1 MKTIVKSAIAV
12 AIVCLL
18 AGLAHYESAVAA
30 THFPNV
36 KTTGSQTDV
45 QNDVAAKLTEQ
56 FMEKLPEISTH

>member
-1 MKTIVKSAIAV
+1 MKTMIKSTVAV

-18 AGLAHYESAVAA
+18 AGWAHHESAAAA

-56 FMEKLPEISTH
+56 LMEKLPEISTH